1 MSWSLGINIML
12 NSDKMFEFFIENYK
26 LDIKGNL
33 SALLNLS
40 IDDVKDFS
48 SRSTSFSRTIVLPG
62 NSTNNKLFGH
72 IFDISINN
80 TYDDTL
86 ANVGY
91 NFNAAKSAKAII
103 FQDNIQE
110 FSGVLRLLEIIVDRD
125 HIEYEVSVFG
135 HLNSLNSA
143 LVGALIEDLDFSAYD
158 EAYTETN
165 IIASWDNPGGSGLYY
180 PLIDY
185 GTYSTNKKDWQ
196 LGTFRP
202 AIYVKEIIDKMF
214 SNAGFRYESALFDTD
229 RFKRLIVPNNRK
241 ALYSDIKNLLNVTS
255 NTPQVITN
263 NPGGVYDPFADA
275 SMDLA
280 FATQVIIKDFTASI
294 DDQEFTYGGST
305 LKVDITLN
313 LNITYKSVTEDVS
326 IFLFKNFPGVIGS
339 GILAATPTY
348 QSETISISASNL
360 DLNNLDV
367 LSAWIGYPGIV
378 SPDYYIRVD
387 SCELIVNLTAAQT
400 ATLGYGETV
409 NVNFNLPKN
418 IRQIDFLVSIVKL
431 WNLYVTED
439 QFDDRLIYIK
449 PFVNFYNTALS
460 DVVDWTYKLNRNK
473 PTRIRPMSEINA
485 KIYEFKYKSDSDYY
499 NELYKKR
506 YGVDYGNHI
515 YDTEFEFE
523 QKTDSFELIF
533 SPTPLVGF
541 AGEDK
546 LYSTIYKKN
555 NDVEEN
561 VDSNIRILQTKKVT
575 GVASWNILD
584 DATVL
589 ASPTEYGYAGHY
601 DDPDS
606 PTNDLNFGALAEVFF
621 TLVAGDLSNT
631 QFNAYW
637 SQYMAEITDKNSK
650 LVTANFYLKP
660 SDIFNLDYSKYIMVD
675 GVIFRL
681 NKIIDY
687 NLVIPDDCKVELL
700 KSIFSGITSGGG
712 TTTVCQAVITL
723 SPAQVADTG
732 GSITVDGI
740 VLNSLA
746 GVVTLVW
753 DASMKASFITWP
765 VIWAYYNGAKQPVFP
780 VLNDNDNPTE
790 VTIDLGI
797 IPDNNAHIILP
808 CIDSAKVL
816 TLTAAQ
822 ITSSGPIIVEGISL
836 SATAGVVSLY
846 WLGDQIS
853 QYGAHPVIFVYY
865 DGQIQPVFASVDNN
879 DSPGVITLDL
889 GAIPSGDA
897 HFIIMRSFT
906 FTVIELSPAE
916 VASCN
921 IITNGISVTSND
933 GVISVTMNAELLAL
947 HGEFPFV
954 GCYYDNAFRSLSPSI
969 NDNDNPTILTLDLGA
984 IPSGK
989 LFLILV

>member
-1 MSWSLGINIML
+1 MI
-12 NSDKMFEFFIENYK
+12 EFFIENYK
-26 LDIKGNL
+26 LDVKGEL
-33 SALLNLS
+33 SALLTLS
-40 IDDVKDFS
+40 IDDIKDFS
-48 SRSTSFSRTIVLPG
+48 SRSTTFSKTIVLPG

-80 TYDDTL
+80 TYDNTL

-103 FQDNIQE
+103 FQGNVQA
-110 FSGVLRLLEIIVDRD
+110 FSGVLRLLEIIVDRGR
-125 HIEYEVSVFG
+125 IEYEVSVFG

-158 EAYTETN
+158 EAYNETN

-185 GTYSTNKKDWQ
+185 GTYSADKHNWQ

-214 SNAGFRYESALFDTD
+214 DAAGFRYDSALFNTD

-241 ALYSDIKNLLNVTS
+241 ALYSDIRNLLNVTS
-255 NTPQVITN
+255 NTPQVLTN
-263 NPGGVYDPFADA
+263 NPGGVYDPFADP

-280 FATQVIIKDFTASI
+280 FANQVIINDFTASI
-294 DDQEFTYGGST
+294 DDKEFTYTGST

-313 LNITYKSVTEDVS
+313 LNITYRSVTEDIS

-339 GILAATPTY
+339 KVLAATPTY
-348 QSETISISASNL
+348 QSETISIPASNL
-360 DLNNLDV
+360 DLNNLDI

-387 SCELIVNLTAAQT
+387 YCELIVNLTAAQT
-400 ATLGYGETV
+400 ATLGYNETV
-409 NVNFNLPKN
+409 NVNYNLPKN
-418 IRQIDFLVSIVKL
+418 IRQIDFLVSIVKT

-439 QFDDRLIYIK
+439 PFDDRLIYIK
-449 PFVNFYNTALS
+449 PYINFYNTGLEEII
-460 DVVDWTYKLNRNK
+460 DWTYKLNRNK
-473 PTRIRPMSEINA
+473 PLRIKPMSEINA

-506 YGVDYGNHI
+506 YGIDYGNHI

-523 QKTDSFELIF
+523 QKTDSFEIIF

-555 NDVEEN
+555 NDVEECI
-561 VDSNIRILQTKKVT
+561 DSNIRILQTKKVT
-575 GVASWNILD
+575 GVSAWNMLD

-601 DDPDS
+601 DDPDA

-631 QFNAYW
+631 QFNVFW

-650 LVTANFYLKP
+650 LITASFYLKP
-660 SDIFNLDYSKYIMVD
+660 SDIFNLNFSKYIMVD
-675 GVIFRL
+675 GVILRL

-687 NLVIPDDCKVELL
+687 DLINSGDCTVELL

-712 TTTVCQAVITL
+712 STSVCQAMITL
-723 SPAQVADTG
+723 TPSQVTDTG
-732 GSITVDGI
+732 GNITVDGI
-740 VLNSLA
+740 VLSSLA
-746 GVVTLVW
+746 GVITLGW
-753 DASMKASFITWP
+753 TESLQASLIPWP
-765 VIWAYYNGAKQPVFP
+765 VIWAYYNGAKQPIFP
-780 VLNDNDNPTE
+780 ALDDNDAPTE
-790 VTIDLGI
+790 ITIDLGT
-797 IPDNNAHIILP
+797 IPDNTTRLILP

-816 TLTAAQ
+816 TLSAAQ
-822 ITSSGPIIVEGISL
+822 VTTLGPSIIDGFTL
-836 SATAGVVSLY
+836 SAADGVISLY

-853 QYGAHPVIFVYY
+853 QFGSHPVIFLYY
-865 DGQIQPVFASVDNN
+865 NGAIQSIYPSVNNN
-879 DSPGVITLDL
+879 DAPSEITIDL
-889 GAIPSGDA
+889 GAIPDGNA
-897 HFIIMRSFT
+897 RLIFMRSFRR
-906 FTVIELSPAE
+906 TVIELTPAQ
-916 VASCN
+916 VTLCD
-921 IITNGISVTSND
+921 IVTDGIALESTD
-933 GVISVTMNAELLAL
+933 GLIQIAWNTDLTTL
-947 HGEFPFV
+947 HGKYPMV
-954 GCYYDNAFRSLSPSI
+954 AAYYESTYKILPVEL
-969 NDNDNPTILTLDLGA
+969 NDNDNPTVITIDVGA
-984 IPSGK
+984 IPSTK